1 MYMYIV
7 DAKRQHLTGTS
18 FTKQKSLLLDISQV
32 VFKSVLCN
40 NSFVKYF
47 VVVRR
52 VCFHIAGTLWWWGNV
67 VWGRGMLVRTPYM
80 MYGLKS
86 RSLDVSVRST
96 RVRLMNSMT
105 RGLSSAGSSRLK

>member
-18 FTKQKSLLLDISQV
+18 FTKQKSLLLHISQV

-67 VWGRGMLVRTPYM
+67 VWGRGMLCGGGDWDTVY
-80 MYGLKS
+80 
-86 RSLDVSVRST
+86 DV
-96 RVRLMNSMT
+96 
-105 RGLSSAGSSRLK
+105 